1 MFLQRYWFLLL
12 LVCVIPVGI
21 LWPEGGQRLRDSSWS
36 IPCLVA
42 VTLSIA
48 GFTLDIGRLYRQAAN
63 FKAIL
68 LTLTSTYV
76 VAPVGAFALAQLW
89 GPGEAEPDRAFFLQG
104 MMIMAAQAGT
114 LTSALVLTLV
124 ARGNQELALV
134 LTLLSNS
141 LTVLLTPLILQLSIG
156 AQVDFPALEMTTHM
170 MVIVL
175 LPVAFG
181 QLARRFLW
189 RLATPVLPILRIVPQ
204 LIILIFVYFALSAA
218 AVDLASN
225 LALAAQFFG
234 ACVSLHFFLL
244 LWNYTTTRAAG
255 LDAASTTAVVYC
267 GSQKTLPNGI
277 YLWKEFFAANPYGAV
292 PLVLYHVF
300 ELFFDALLVP
310 FFQRRNRREE
320 ERLNERSCDRR

>member
-1 MFLQRYWFLLL
+1 MFLRRYGFLLL
-12 LVCVIPVGI
+12 LVCVIPIGI
-21 LWPEGGQRLRDSSWS
+21 HWPEGGHRLRDSSWS
-36 IPCLVA
+36 IRCLVA

-48 GFTLDIGRLYRQAAN
+48 GFTLDTGRLYRQAAN

-76 VAPVGAFALAQLW
+76 VAPIGAFALAHLW
-89 GPGEAEPDRAFFLQG
+89 GPGDAEPHRAFFLQA

-114 LTSALVLTLV
+114 LASALVLTLV
-124 ARGNQELALV
+124 SRGNQELALV
-134 LTLLSNS
+134 LTLLSNG

-156 AQVDFPALEMTTHM
+156 AQVDFLALEMTVHM
-170 MVIVL
+170 MGIVL

-189 RLATPVLPILRIVPQ
+189 RVATPVLPILRIVPQ
-204 LIILIFVYFALSAA
+204 LIILVFVYSALSAA
-218 AVDLASN
+218 AAHLASN

-255 LDAASTTAVVYC
+255 LDAASSTAVVYC

-320 ERLNERSCDRR
+320 ESREKG